1 MTKRSEK
8 LRLVRLLNRL
18 NQEQVAEAVGVSL
31 RTYRD
36 LEHGKRSPTIELL
49 EKLAFLYRMDIADL
63 LLES

>member
-1 MTKRSEK
+1 
-8 LRLVRLLNRL
+8 VRLLNRL